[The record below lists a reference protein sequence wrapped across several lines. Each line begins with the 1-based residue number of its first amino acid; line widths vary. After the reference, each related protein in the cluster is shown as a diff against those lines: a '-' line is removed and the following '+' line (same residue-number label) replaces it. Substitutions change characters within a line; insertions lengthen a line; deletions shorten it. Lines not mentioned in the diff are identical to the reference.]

1 MHVNFDFANETVERE
16 NIRGICMINEYELAY
31 RLASKAHKG
40 QKDKGGED
48 YFKHPLTV
56 SNKLSGDKEKVV
68 ALLHDVVED
77 TNVTVND
84 LKEAG
89 FSDEVVS
96 AVSTITKKAGED
108 YEKYLNRVKQNPIAL
123 RVKIADMEHNSDI
136 SRIPNPTEKDLK
148 RLEKYKI
155 RLRELRETLETR

>member
-1 MHVNFDFANETVERE
+1 M
-16 NIRGICMINEYELAY
+16 
-31 RLASKAHKG
+31 
-40 QKDKGGED
+40 
-48 YFKHPLTV
+48 
-56 SNKLSGDKEKVV
+56 
-68 ALLHDVVED
+68 LHDVVED
-77 TNVTVND
+77 TDVTVND

-108 YEKYLNRVKQNPIAL
+108 YEEYLNRVKQNPIAL

-136 SRIPNPTEKDLK
+136 SRIPNPTEKDLN

-155 RLRELRETLETR
+155 RLRELREVLETM

>member
-1 MHVNFDFANETVERE
+1 MKD
-16 NIRGICMINEYELAY
+16 INEYELAY
-31 RLASKAHKG
+31 NIASKAHKG

-48 YFKHPLTV
+48 YFNHPLTV
-56 SNKLSGDKEKVV
+56 SNRLSEEKEKIV
-68 ALLHDVVED
+68 ALLHDVIED
-77 TNVTVND
+77 TDVTVND

-108 YEKYLNRVKQNPIAL
+108 YEEYLNRVKQNPIAL

-136 SRIPNPTEKDLK
+136 SRIPNPTEKDLN

-155 RLRELRETLETR
+155 RLRELREVLETR

>member
-1 MHVNFDFANETVERE
+1 M
-16 NIRGICMINEYELAY
+16 
-31 RLASKAHKG
+31 
-40 QKDKGGED
+40 
-48 YFKHPLTV
+48 
-56 SNKLSGDKEKVV
+56 
-68 ALLHDVVED
+68 LHDVVED

-96 AVSTITKKAGED
+96 AVSTITKKVGED
-108 YEKYLNRVKQNPIAL
+108 YEEYLNRVKQNPIAL

-148 RLEKYKI
+148 LLEKYKI
-155 RLRELRETLETR
+155 RLKELRETLETR

>member
-1 MHVNFDFANETVERE
+1 M
-16 NIRGICMINEYELAY
+16 
-31 RLASKAHKG
+31 
-40 QKDKGGED
+40 
-48 YFKHPLTV
+48 
-56 SNKLSGDKEKVV
+56 
-68 ALLHDVVED
+68 LHDVVED
-77 TNVTVND
+77 TDVTVND

-108 YEKYLNRVKQNPIAL
+108 YKEYLNRVKQNPIAL

-136 SRIPNPTEKDLK
+136 SRIPNPTEKDLN

-155 RLRELRETLETR
+155 RLRELREVLETR

>member
-1 MHVNFDFANETVERE
+1 M
-16 NIRGICMINEYELAY
+16 
-31 RLASKAHKG
+31 
-40 QKDKGGED
+40 
-48 YFKHPLTV
+48 
-56 SNKLSGDKEKVV
+56 
-68 ALLHDVVED
+68 LHDVVED

>member
-1 MHVNFDFANETVERE
+1 MHQRLTRGKKIKAVKTIL
-16 NIRGICMINEYELAY
+16 NIRLQSRINYLGI
-31 RLASKAHKG
+31 RKK
-40 QKDKGGED
+40 
-48 YFKHPLTV
+48 
-56 SNKLSGDKEKVV
+56 
-68 ALLHDVVED
+68 LHDVVED
-77 TNVTVND
+77 TDVTVND

-108 YEKYLNRVKQNPIAL
+108 YEEYLNRVKQNPIAL

-136 SRIPNPTEKDLK
+136 SRIPNPTEKDLN

-155 RLRELRETLETR
+155 RLRELREVLETR